1 MNEEELQKA
10 IEEEEKRRQKEFDEY
25 QYGDDE
31 VRKKRE
37 SGEEQLEIPFESRN
51 LARVGAGLAFEVG
64 ANSILDL
71 FTAIPG
77 SQQLGSA
84 AINALAQGIR
94 GGKFSF
100 GELLASAA
108 ASQIPGLSQAKAITK
123 AGKLARATGQG
134 AVSGAIEATSI
145 AAVDEG
151 RLPTAQEVG
160 LGVGAGGLFGAGFNI
175 AGDKLVDPR
184 VTGMFRDLKARINNP
199 QSSFDLAGTVGAARR
214 KKISKSP
221 GQMSL
226 SDIDETAGMSEE
238 ALTDL
243 YLQRRIELGETPPT
257 SPIQYKGKEGQKIA
271 RRLATRRIT
280 VEDLE
285 PILAERPDIPRE
297 KASEYI
303 KLLTA
308 QRRGRNERN
317 QIGKLRRTEKGYVGA
332 IEFLNQKAITKHSGS
347 ADEIA
352 AEISAELRTD
362 VTPKDLQKI
371 LDNEGTIN
379 FQTEGMSKPIPIK
392 NFEDLQKAY
401 LSRLERYDEIPAFEQ
416 GHVFAV
422 NNIIKDNNITSL
434 ANFSN
439 NLEPEIARSIYRRMD
454 EKAIQEIIDLNNLRI
469 RPKKLKEKDFLIQI
483 AEGNRSRKAKKDPD
497 KVVADLFG
505 TGYGLRESFLNFVYP
520 ERSLNNII
528 PADLKE
534 EFAIR
539 YREELEYLLSNLTTL
554 GAKPG
559 QIGPATADKL
569 RLRAVNEVLKF
580 IEPFEGIDTEDILTR
595 IITTSRLLDKT
606 DMVDPATGLLYG
618 Q

>member
-10 IEEEEKRRQKEFDEY
+10 LEEEEKRRQKEFDEY

-31 VRKKRE
+31 IRKKQE

-199 QSSFDLAGTVGAARR
+199 QSSFELAGTVGAARR

-238 ALTDL
+238 ALTEL
-243 YLQRRIELGETPPT
+243 YLQRRIEIGDPPPS
-257 SPIQYKGKEGQKIA
+257 SPMVYKGKEGQKIA
-271 RRLATRRIT
+271 RRLATRRIK

-303 KLLTA
+303 KELNA
-308 QRRGRNERN
+308 QRFGRNELN
-317 QIGKLRRTEKGYVGA
+317 EKLKRRRSNKGFVGT
-332 IEFLNQKAITKHSGS
+332 ITFLNQKAITPHTGS
-347 ADEIA
+347 AEDIATEIA
-352 AEISAELRTD
+352 TELGQDFT
-362 VTPKDLQKI
+362 VQDLQKI
-371 LDNEGTIN
+371 INNEGTIRFKTPGMSRPIIIKD
-379 FQTEGMSKPIPIK
+379 FQT
-392 NFEDLQKAY
+392 LQAAY
-401 LSRLERYDEIPAFEQ
+401 MERLSRSIKAPVFEE

-422 NNIIKDNNITSL
+422 DNIIKDNNIISL

-439 NLEPEIARSIYRRMD
+439 NLEPEIGRSIRRQVD
-454 EKAIQEIIDLNNLRI
+454 EETIQKLIDKNIAAGKKN
-469 RPKKLKEKDFLIQI
+469 PTKLKEEELIMNI
-483 AEGNRSRKAKKDPD
+483 VRGNRSRKADSDPD
-497 KVVADLFG
+497 KVIADLYG
-505 TGYGLRESFLNFVYP
+505 TGYGLRESFLNFVFP
-520 ERSLNNII
+520 QRSLNNII
-528 PADLKE
+528 PADLKAD
-534 EFAIR
+534 FAIL
-539 YREELEYLLSNLTTL
+539 YKKQLAEFLADYE
-554 GAKPG
+554 GATV
-559 QIGPATADKL
+559 GPA
-569 RLRAVNEVLKF
+569 
-580 IEPFEGIDTEDILTR
+580 
-595 IITTSRLLDKT
+595 LLDKIRLDAAAET
-606 DMVDPATGLLYG
+606 LKSFPDVDTNKILTEIINSSRIANLDDMVDPATGLLYG